1 MNEKKKVLLKKIG
14 LKGRGY
20 KKIIEGGGWG
30 QSIFN
35 RGFGTFQKKGRL
47 EKNSKIEKGVV
58 TLKETML

>member
-1 MNEKKKVLLKKIG
+1 M
-14 LKGRGY
+14 
-20 KKIIEGGGWG
+20 GGGV